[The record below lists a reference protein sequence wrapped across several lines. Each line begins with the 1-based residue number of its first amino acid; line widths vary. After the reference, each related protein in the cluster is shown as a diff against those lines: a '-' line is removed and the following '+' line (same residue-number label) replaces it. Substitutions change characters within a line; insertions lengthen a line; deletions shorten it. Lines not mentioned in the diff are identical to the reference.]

1 MSDGGAA
8 ALERYRFPLSSGQAR
23 LWILDQLQQG
33 GTAYNL
39 RFAVRLDQEV
49 QAGALQRALNAVVER
64 HEVLRTVFEVVEGE
78 PAQVVLERM
87 PVRMAA
93 FDLRKLPAARRQ
105 AEAARLAAQLADRP
119 FDLAKGPLLRAAL
132 MWLGPAEFVL
142 AMAVHHIVADAWSMG
157 VLATELGALYEG
169 ETLAPPP
176 LQYADYA
183 VWQRDAAAAE
193 QLDYWRDALA
203 GAEELAPPFDRPRP
217 AVQAHHGAGFGF
229 ELREDT
235 IAGLQRV
242 GLAEGATLFMV
253 LLAAW
258 AATLARWCEQDDLMI
273 GAPVAGR
280 DRPELESL
288 IGFFVNTLVLRVDAR
303 GDPPFRTLLE
313 RVREVALGGYAHA
326 GVPFDKLVEALA
338 PQRDLSRN
346 PLFQVT
352 FQLYE
357 SPTAPD
363 AIALRQQ
370 LDMPVSA
377 SLFDLRVDLFRGP
390 SGLSGRVEYDTALFD
405 EPSVRW
411 VTERFS
417 FICEQVARDPDR
429 RLSALDWVPPAQR
442 ALLERFNA
450 TTAPVATGT
459 VPERI
464 ADWAAR
470 EPARTAVADGGG
482 AWSFAELDDRAGRL
496 AGALARDGVGRGDVV
511 AVNLPRGRAF
521 VAAALAAMRLG
532 AAYLPLDVAYPAAR
546 LERVLADAR
555 PAALV
560 ATAPLGDVGLVGV
573 DPWPDAPAPPVRPGE
588 LAYVIYTS
596 GSTGTPK
603 GVEVEHGGLM
613 NLVSWH
619 QRAYGLTPE
628 DRGAQIS
635 SVGFDAAVWEIWP
648 QLYAGGS
655 LHVCDDETRGD
666 ADALLAWLRD
676 ERISLCFIP
685 TPLAELVLDRPWP
698 AHAPLRHLLT
708 GGDTL
713 RRGANPRHPYA
724 LVNHYGPTEH
734 SVVATAGPVTAAD
747 DRPSIGAPIANTT
760 AYVVD
765 GAGGLAGL
773 GQPGELLLGGPSLAR
788 GYHHDDAL
796 TRERFVPNAF
806 AEDPP
811 RLYRTGDRVRWRP
824 DGTLAFLGRTDSQ
837 IKVRGHRIEPREI
850 ETLLASHPRIAQAV
864 VSATPEL
871 TVHLVASGPR
881 PDARALRQWLRQRL
895 PAPMV
900 PTAYAF
906 VDEWP
911 LTPNGKLDHAALPAA
926 RSLNEPGEPSA
937 ESADALEQALCRLF
951 EHTLG
956 VDRVGVEDDFFA
968 RGGHSLLAT
977 QLVTRIR
984 DGLGVDLALRAL
996 FERPTPTGLAAL
1008 LRRNAPDAGAL
1019 ARAAE
1024 ALLQVLALSDDDVE
1038 ALLQERE

>member
-64 HEVLRTVFEVVEGE
+64 HEVLRTVFEVVDGE

-450 TTAPVATGT
+450 TTAPVADRNRA
-459 VPERI
+459 ERI

-603 GVEVEHGGLM
+603 GVVVEHAALM
-613 NLVSWH
+613 NLVGWH
-619 QRAYGLTPE
+619 TRAYGVTP
-628 DRGAQIS
+628 DGPRRPRSPASASTPRCGRSGPTCAPAA
-635 SVGFDAAVWEIWP
+635 SV
-648 QLYAGGS
+648 
-655 LHVCDDETRGD
+655 HVGDDDTRGRRRR
-666 ADALLAWLRD
+666 ADRVAARPGDHAQLRAH
-676 ERISLCFIP
+676 P
-685 TPLAELVLDRPWP
+685 ALAECSWTGRGRGP
-698 AHAPLRHLLT
+698 PLRT
-708 GGDTL
+708 CSPAATPC
-713 RRGANPRHPYA
+713 GAGQPGHPYRWSTTT
-724 LVNHYGPTEH
+724 GPP
-734 SVVATAGPVTAAD
+734 SPPSSPPPTAWASTGRGRLPV
-747 DRPSIGAPIANTT
+747 IGAPIATPSC
-760 AYVVD
+760 YVVD
-765 GAGGLAGL
+765 HAGC
-773 GQPGELLLGGPSLAR
+773 PPVR
-788 GYHHDDAL
+788 GRPASCGSAAPAWPAATSTTPRL
-796 TRERFVPNAF
+796 TQATRFVPNAF
-806 AEDPP
+806 AEHPP

-824 DGTLAFLGRTDSQ
+824 DGTLALPRPAGPPDQ
-837 IKVRGHRIEPREI
+837 VRGYRIEPGEI
-850 ETLLASHPRIAQAV
+850 ETLLASHPHITHAV
-864 VSATPEL
+864 VTTATPIPPL
-871 TVHLVASGPR
+871 GPR
-881 PDARALRQWLRQRL
+881 SSPPTSRRPDER
-895 PAPMV
+895 V
-900 PTAYAF
+900 
-906 VDEWP
+906 E
-911 LTPNGKLDHAALPAA
+911 PAA
-926 RSLNEPGEPSA
+926 PA
-937 ESADALEQALCRLF
+937 
-951 EHTLG
+951 
-956 VDRVGVEDDFFA
+956 V
-968 RGGHSLLAT
+968 
-977 QLVTRIR
+977 
-984 DGLGVDLALRAL
+984 
-996 FERPTPTGLAAL
+996 AAGT
-1008 LRRNAPDAGAL
+1008 DAGADGSRRRRS
-1019 ARAAE
+1019 ASMSGR
-1024 ALLQVLALSDDDVE
+1024 
-1038 ALLQERE
+1038 